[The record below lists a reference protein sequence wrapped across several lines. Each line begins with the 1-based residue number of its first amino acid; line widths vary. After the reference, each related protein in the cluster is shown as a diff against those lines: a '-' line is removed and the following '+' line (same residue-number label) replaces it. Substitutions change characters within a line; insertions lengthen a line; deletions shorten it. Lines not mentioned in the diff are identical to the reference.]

1 MRRLIWKHALSR
13 GCFGM
18 LLRPADTAEEADA
31 SLKRCRWPSGL
42 LHFNVIPMQ
51 NEIRHLN
58 ATAEMDI

>member
-1 MRRLIWKHALSR
+1 
-13 GCFGM
+13 M